1 MSDDWSLPPYRFNP
15 EPEPERAPE
24 PEAAPEAP
32 AKARQG
38 KAPKPPKAPKAPRP
52 PKAAAP
58 KVFGRATKP
67 KPVKPPR
74 PPREPGAGFRWQSLY
89 EWALSPKLRW
99 AWLTLL
105 VLFLIG
111 VATVAAGSVYIWRKY
126 LTDVPPLPAREELFA
141 INRAPGIRF
150 QDKDGQQ
157 IAVRGPRYG
166 ERITLDQL
174 PEYVPQAFLA
184 AEDKRFYK
192 HGALDF
198 HGIARAAWVNWRAG
212 RIVQG
217 GSTITQQIAK
227 GLFLTPDQTM
237 KRKLQ
242 EAVMATRLQKVLTK
256 DEVLELYLNRIFFG
270 ANTYGIDGAS
280 RAYFGKPASRMT
292 LAEAALL
299 ASLPKAPSR
308 LALTKN
314 MGEALKR
321 QRLILGN
328 MLEERWITRE
338 QYEAALENTP
348 VLAPGAVQDEGDLGY
363 ILDYATAEAVKLAGE
378 NSPDLIVRLT
388 IDSRLQAAGSK
399 FVREALKTDGAKAG
413 ATQAALLAMTPDGAI
428 RAMVGGTD
436 FDETPFNRATQARR
450 QPGSTFK
457 PFVYAAAVERGVLPT
472 DTRIDGPVK
481 LGDWEPG
488 NYGGGYAG
496 TVTIADALAKSIN
509 TVAVKLGQ
517 EVGVDAIGELSR
529 RFGLTSIPPRPDLAV
544 TLGAR
549 EVTLLELVGGFQVF
563 QLGGQRRPAYI
574 IESITTVSGE
584 PLFTH
589 SETAGSPVYDI
600 ANASIMV
607 KMMKGVLERGTGTRA
622 AFGRPAAGKTGTSQ
636 NWRDAWFVGFTP
648 DIIAG
653 VWVGNDDDKPMNRV
667 AGGGI
672 PSTIWRRFMLE
683 AHVGKPARD
692 FDWLLPDPVPETE
705 DDPRNPFYGEL
716 ANDFARA
723 ADSLEDQAGDVPA
736 TPVVPVVPAAPGGP
750 EAPRVPGAPGRSD
763 PAAPPAPRR
772 QAPLIP
778 PGDVIPY

>member
-15 EPEPERAPE
+15 ESDATPE
-24 PEAAPEAP
+24 PEAAPQAP
-32 AKARQG
+32 VKG
-38 KAPKPPKAPKAPRP
+38 KTARP
-52 PKAAAP
+52 PKAAKPARASSVAAP

-67 KPVKPPR
+67 KPVRPPR
-74 PPREPGAGFRWQSLY
+74 PPREPGEGFRWPVLY

-105 VLFLIG
+105 VLFLVG
-111 VATVAAGSVYIWRKY
+111 VTTAAAGSVYIWRKY
-126 LTDVPPLPAREELFA
+126 LTDVPPLPAREALFA

-150 QDKDGQQ
+150 EDMDGRQ

-174 PEYVPQAFLA
+174 PEYVPEAFLA

-227 GLFLTPDQTM
+227 GLFLTPDQTA

-242 EAVMATRLQKVLTK
+242 EAVMAIQLQKILTK

-338 QYEAALENTP
+338 QYEAALEDTP

-363 ILDYATAEAVKLAGE
+363 ILDYATTEAVKIAGE

-399 FVREALKTDGAKAG
+399 FVREALNTDGAKAG
-413 ATQAALLAMTPDGAI
+413 AKQAALLAMTPDGAI

-481 LGDWEPG
+481 LGDWEPE
-488 NYGGGYAG
+488 NYGGSYAG

-589 SETAGSPVYDI
+589 SETAGTPVYDI
-600 ANASIMV
+600 ANASMMV

-648 DIIAG
+648 DYIAG
-653 VWVGNDDDKPMNRV
+653 VWVGNDDDRPMNKV

-672 PSTIWRRFMLE
+672 PSTIWRRFMME
-683 AHVGKPARD
+683 AHVGKEARD
-692 FDWLLPDPVPETE
+692 FDWLLPDPIPETE

-716 ANDFARA
+716 ASDFARA
-723 ADSLEDQAGDVPA
+723 AESLEPQAGDVPA
-736 TPVVPVVPAAPGGP
+736 VPTDPDAPG
-750 EAPRVPGAPGRSD
+750 VPGEPGRTD
-763 PAAPPAPRR
+763 PAAPPGSRR
-772 QAPLIP
+772 PAAQIP
-778 PGDVIPY
+778 AGEVIPY

>member
-15 EPEPERAPE
+15 EPDPAPE
-24 PEAAPEAP
+24 PEAAPQAP
-32 AKARQG
+32 AKG
-38 KAPKPPKAPKAPRP
+38 KTARP
-52 PKAAAP
+52 PKAAKPARASSVAAP

-67 KPVKPPR
+67 KPVRPPR
-74 PPREPGAGFRWQSLY
+74 PPREPGEGFRWPVLY

-105 VLFLIG
+105 VLFLVG
-111 VATVAAGSVYIWRKY
+111 VTTAAAGSVYIWRKY
-126 LTDVPPLPAREELFA
+126 LTDVPPLPAREALFA

-150 QDKDGQQ
+150 EDMDGRQ

-174 PEYVPQAFLA
+174 PEYVPEAFLA

-227 GLFLTPDQTM
+227 GLFLTPDQTA

-242 EAVMATRLQKVLTK
+242 EAVMAIQLQKILTK

-338 QYEAALENTP
+338 QYEAALEDTP

-363 ILDYATAEAVKLAGE
+363 ILDYATTEAVKIAGE

-399 FVREALKTDGAKAG
+399 FVREALNTDGAKAG
-413 ATQAALLAMTPDGAI
+413 AKQAALLAMTPDGAI

-481 LGDWEPG
+481 LGDWEPE
-488 NYGGGYAG
+488 NYGGSYAG

-589 SETAGSPVYDI
+589 SETAGTPVYDI
-600 ANASIMV
+600 ANASMMV

-648 DIIAG
+648 DYIAG
-653 VWVGNDDDKPMNRV
+653 VWVGNDDDRPMNKV

-672 PSTIWRRFMLE
+672 PSTIWRRFMME
-683 AHVGKPARD
+683 AHVGKEARD
-692 FDWLLPDPVPETE
+692 FDWLLPDPIPETE

-716 ANDFARA
+716 ASDFARA
-723 ADSLEDQAGDVPA
+723 AESLEPQAGDVPA
-736 TPVVPVVPAAPGGP
+736 VPTDPDAPG
-750 EAPRVPGAPGRSD
+750 VPGEPGRTD
-763 PAAPPAPRR
+763 PAAPPGSRR
-772 QAPLIP
+772 PAAQIP
-778 PGDVIPY
+778 AGEVIPY

>member
-15 EPEPERAPE
+15 EPDPAPE
-24 PEAAPEAP
+24 PEAAPQAP
-32 AKARQG
+32 VKG
-38 KAPKPPKAPKAPRP
+38 KTARP
-52 PKAAAP
+52 PKAAKPARASSVAAP

-74 PPREPGAGFRWQSLY
+74 PPREPGEGFRWPVLY

-99 AWLTLL
+99 VWLTLL
-105 VLFLIG
+105 VLFLVG
-111 VATVAAGSVYIWRKY
+111 VTTAAAGSIYIWRKY
-126 LTDVPPLPAREELFA
+126 LTDVPPLPAREALFA

-150 QDKDGQQ
+150 EDMEGRQ

-174 PEYVPQAFLA
+174 PEYVPEAFLA

-227 GLFLTPDQTM
+227 GLFLTPDQTA

-242 EAVMATRLQKVLTK
+242 EAVMAIQLQKILTK

-338 QYEAALENTP
+338 QYEAALEDTP

-363 ILDYATAEAVKLAGE
+363 ILDYATNEAVKIAGE

-399 FVREALKTDGAKAG
+399 FVREALNTDGAKAG
-413 ATQAALLAMTPDGAI
+413 AKQAALLAMTPDGAI

-481 LGDWEPG
+481 LGDWEPE
-488 NYGGGYAG
+488 NYGGSYAG

-589 SETAGSPVYDI
+589 SETAGTPVYDI
-600 ANASIMV
+600 ANASMMV

-648 DIIAG
+648 DYIAG
-653 VWVGNDDDKPMNRV
+653 VWVGNDDDRPMNKV

-672 PSTIWRRFMLE
+672 PSTIWRRFMME
-683 AHVGKPARD
+683 AHVGKEARD
-692 FDWLLPDPVPETE
+692 FDWLLPDPIPETE

-716 ANDFARA
+716 ASDFARA
-723 ADSLEDQAGDVPA
+723 AESLEPQAGDVPA
-736 TPVVPVVPAAPGGP
+736 VPTDTDAPG
-750 EAPRVPGAPGRSD
+750 VPGEPGRTD
-763 PAAPPAPRR
+763 PAAPPGSRR
-772 QAPLIP
+772 PAAQIP
-778 PGDVIPY
+778 AGEVIPY

>member
-15 EPEPERAPE
+15 ESEETPE

-32 AKARQG
+32 AKG
-38 KAPKPPKAPKAPRP
+38 KAARPPKASKPPRAPKEPRP
-52 PKAAAP
+52 PKAPAP

-67 KPVKPPR
+67 KPVKPSR
-74 PPREPGAGFRWQSLY
+74 PPREPGEGFRWPVLY

-99 AWLTLL
+99 VWLTLL

-111 VATVAAGSVYIWRKY
+111 VATAAAGSIYIWRKY
-126 LTDVPPLPAREELFA
+126 LTDVPPLPAREALFA

-174 PEYVPQAFLA
+174 PEYVPEAFLA

-198 HGIARAAWVNWRAG
+198 QGIARAAWINWRAG

-227 GLFLTPDQTM
+227 GLFLTPDQTLR
-237 KRKLQ
+237 RKLQ
-242 EAVMATRLQKVLTK
+242 EAVMATRLQKILTK

-363 ILDYATAEAVKLAGE
+363 ILDYATTEAVKIAGE

-413 ATQAALLAMTPDGAI
+413 AKQAALLAMTPDGAI

-436 FDETPFNRATQARR
+436 FDETPFNRATQAKR

-472 DTRIDGPVK
+472 DTRVDGPVK
-481 LGDWEPG
+481 LGDWEPE

-517 EVGVDAIGELSR
+517 EVGVDAIGELAR
-529 RFGLTSIPPRPDLAV
+529 RFGLSSIPPRPDLAV

-600 ANASIMV
+600 ANASMMV
-607 KMMKGVLERGTGTRA
+607 KMMKGVMERGTGTRA

-648 DIIAG
+648 DYIAG

-672 PSTIWRRFMLE
+672 PSTIWRRFMME
-683 AHVGKPARD
+683 AHVGKEARD
-692 FDWLLPDPVPETE
+692 FDWLLPDPIPETE

-716 ANDFARA
+716 ASDFARA
-723 ADSLEDQAGDVPA
+723 ADALESQAGDVPA
-736 TPVVPVVPAAPGGP
+736 EPVNPDA
-750 EAPRVPGAPGRSD
+750 PGAPGVPGEPGRPD

-772 QAPLIP
+772 PAPQIP
-778 PGDVIPY
+778 ASEVIPY

>member
-15 EPEPERAPE
+15 EPDPAPE
-24 PEAAPEAP
+24 PEAAPQAP
-32 AKARQG
+32 AKG
-38 KAPKPPKAPKAPRP
+38 KTARP
-52 PKAAAP
+52 PKAAKPARASSVAAP

-74 PPREPGAGFRWQSLY
+74 PPREPGEGFRWPVLY

-99 AWLTLL
+99 VWLTLL
-105 VLFLIG
+105 VLFLVG
-111 VATVAAGSVYIWRKY
+111 VTTAAAGSIYIWRKY

-150 QDKDGQQ
+150 EDMEGRQ

-174 PEYVPQAFLA
+174 PEYVPEAFLA

-227 GLFLTPDQTM
+227 GLFLTPDQTA

-242 EAVMATRLQKVLTK
+242 EAVMAIQLQKILTK

-338 QYEAALENTP
+338 QYEAALEDTP

-363 ILDYATAEAVKLAGE
+363 ILDYATNEAVKIAGE

-399 FVREALKTDGAKAG
+399 FVREALNTDGAKAG
-413 ATQAALLAMTPDGAI
+413 AKQAALLAMTPDGAI

-481 LGDWEPG
+481 LGDWEPE
-488 NYGGGYAG
+488 NYGGSYAG

-589 SETAGSPVYDI
+589 SETAGTPVYDI
-600 ANASIMV
+600 ANASMMV

-648 DIIAG
+648 DYIAG
-653 VWVGNDDDKPMNRV
+653 VWVGNDDDRPMNKV

-672 PSTIWRRFMLE
+672 PSTIWRRFMME
-683 AHVGKPARD
+683 AHVGKEARD
-692 FDWLLPDPVPETE
+692 FDWLLPDPIPETE

-716 ANDFARA
+716 ASDFARA
-723 ADSLEDQAGDVPA
+723 AESLEPQAGDVPA
-736 TPVVPVVPAAPGGP
+736 VPTDPDAPG
-750 EAPRVPGAPGRSD
+750 VPGEPGRTD
-763 PAAPPAPRR
+763 PAAPPGSRR
-772 QAPLIP
+772 PAAQIP
-778 PGDVIPY
+778 AGEVIPY

>member
-15 EPEPERAPE
+15 ESDATPE
-24 PEAAPEAP
+24 PEAAPQAP
-32 AKARQG
+32 VKG
-38 KAPKPPKAPKAPRP
+38 KTARP
-52 PKAAAP
+52 PKAAKPARASSVAAP

-67 KPVKPPR
+67 KPVRPPR
-74 PPREPGAGFRWQSLY
+74 PPREPGEGFRWPVLY

-105 VLFLIG
+105 VLFLVG
-111 VATVAAGSVYIWRKY
+111 VTTAAAGSVYIWRKY
-126 LTDVPPLPAREELFA
+126 LTDVPPLPAREALFA

-150 QDKDGQQ
+150 EDMDGRQ

-174 PEYVPQAFLA
+174 PEYVPEAFLA

-227 GLFLTPDQTM
+227 GLFLTPDQTA

-242 EAVMATRLQKVLTK
+242 EAVMAIQLQKILTK
-256 DEVLELYLNRIFFG
+256 DEVFELYLNRIFFG

-338 QYEAALENTP
+338 QYEAALEDTP

-363 ILDYATAEAVKLAGE
+363 ILDYATTEAVKIAGE

-399 FVREALKTDGAKAG
+399 FVREALNTDGAKAG
-413 ATQAALLAMTPDGAI
+413 AKQAALLAMTPDGAI

-481 LGDWEPG
+481 LGDWEPE
-488 NYGGGYAG
+488 NYGGSYAG

-589 SETAGSPVYDI
+589 SETAGTPVYDI
-600 ANASIMV
+600 ANASMMV

-648 DIIAG
+648 DYIAG
-653 VWVGNDDDKPMNRV
+653 VWVGNDDDRPMNGV

-683 AHVGKPARD
+683 AHVGKPVRD

-716 ANDFARA
+716 ADDFGRA
-723 ADSLEDQAGDVPA
+723 ADSLDGQAGDM
-736 TPVVPVVPAAPGGP
+736 PAANSATSRPMQP
-750 EAPRVPGAPGRSD
+750 SLAP
-763 PAAPPAPRR
+763 
-772 QAPLIP
+772 
-778 PGDVIPY
+778 

>member
-15 EPEPERAPE
+15 EPDPAPE
-24 PEAAPEAP
+24 PEAAPPAP
-32 AKARQG
+32 AKG
-38 KAPKPPKAPKAPRP
+38 KTARP
-52 PKAAAP
+52 PKAAKPARASSVAAP

-74 PPREPGAGFRWQSLY
+74 PPREPGEGFRWPVLY

-99 AWLTLL
+99 VWLTLL
-105 VLFLIG
+105 VLFLVG
-111 VATVAAGSVYIWRKY
+111 VTTAAAGSVYIWRKY
-126 LTDVPPLPAREELFA
+126 LTDVPPLPAREALFA

-150 QDKDGQQ
+150 EDMEGRQ

-174 PEYVPQAFLA
+174 PEYVPEAFLA

-198 HGIARAAWVNWRAG
+198 HGIARAAWVNWQAG

-227 GLFLTPDQTM
+227 GLFLTPDQTL

-242 EAVMATRLQKVLTK
+242 EAVMATRLQKILTK

-280 RAYFGKPASRMT
+280 RAYFGKPASQMT

-338 QYEAALENTP
+338 QYEAALEDTP

-363 ILDYATAEAVKLAGE
+363 ILDYATTEAVKIAGE

-399 FVREALKTDGAKAG
+399 FVREALNTDGAKAG
-413 ATQAALLAMTPDGAI
+413 AKQAALLAMTPDGAI

-457 PFVYAAAVERGVLPT
+457 PFVYAAAVERGVL
-472 DTRIDGPVK
+472 
-481 LGDWEPG
+481 
-488 NYGGGYAG
+488 
-496 TVTIADALAKSIN
+496 
-509 TVAVKLGQ
+509 
-517 EVGVDAIGELSR
+517 
-529 RFGLTSIPPRPDLAV
+529 
-544 TLGAR
+544 
-549 EVTLLELVGGFQVF
+549 
-563 QLGGQRRPAYI
+563 
-574 IESITTVSGE
+574 
-584 PLFTH
+584 
-589 SETAGSPVYDI
+589 
-600 ANASIMV
+600 
-607 KMMKGVLERGTGTRA
+607 
-622 AFGRPAAGKTGTSQ
+622 
-636 NWRDAWFVGFTP
+636 
-648 DIIAG
+648 
-653 VWVGNDDDKPMNRV
+653 
-667 AGGGI
+667 
-672 PSTIWRRFMLE
+672 
-683 AHVGKPARD
+683 
-692 FDWLLPDPVPETE
+692 
-705 DDPRNPFYGEL
+705 
-716 ANDFARA
+716 
-723 ADSLEDQAGDVPA
+723 
-736 TPVVPVVPAAPGGP
+736 
-750 EAPRVPGAPGRSD
+750 
-763 PAAPPAPRR
+763 
-772 QAPLIP
+772 
-778 PGDVIPY
+778 

>member
-15 EPEPERAPE
+15 ESDATPE
-24 PEAAPEAP
+24 PEAAPQAP
-32 AKARQG
+32 AKG
-38 KAPKPPKAPKAPRP
+38 KTARP
-52 PKAAAP
+52 PKAAKPARASSVAAP

-67 KPVKPPR
+67 KPVRPPR
-74 PPREPGAGFRWQSLY
+74 PPREPGEGFRWPVLY

-105 VLFLIG
+105 VLFLVG
-111 VATVAAGSVYIWRKY
+111 VTTAAAGSVYIWRKY
-126 LTDVPPLPAREELFA
+126 LTDVPPLPAREALFA

-150 QDKDGQQ
+150 EDMDGRQ

-174 PEYVPQAFLA
+174 PEYVPEAFLA

-227 GLFLTPDQTM
+227 GLFLTPDQTA

-242 EAVMATRLQKVLTK
+242 EAVMAIQLQKILTK

-338 QYEAALENTP
+338 QYEAALEDTP

-363 ILDYATAEAVKLAGE
+363 ILDYATTEAVKIAGE

-399 FVREALKTDGAKAG
+399 FVREALNTDGAKAG
-413 ATQAALLAMTPDGAI
+413 AKQAALLAMTPDGAI

-481 LGDWEPG
+481 LGDWEPE
-488 NYGGGYAG
+488 NYGGSYAG

-589 SETAGSPVYDI
+589 SETAGTPVYDI
-600 ANASIMV
+600 ANASMMV

-648 DIIAG
+648 DYIAG
-653 VWVGNDDDKPMNRV
+653 VWVGNDDDRPMNKV

-672 PSTIWRRFMLE
+672 PSTIWRRFMME
-683 AHVGKPARD
+683 AHVGKEARD
-692 FDWLLPDPVPETE
+692 FDWLLPDPIPETE

-716 ANDFARA
+716 ASDFARA
-723 ADSLEDQAGDVPA
+723 AESLEPQAGDVPA
-736 TPVVPVVPAAPGGP
+736 VPTDPDAPG
-750 EAPRVPGAPGRSD
+750 VPGEPGRTD
-763 PAAPPAPRR
+763 PAAPPGSRR
-772 QAPLIP
+772 PAAQIP
-778 PGDVIPY
+778 AGEVIPY

>member
-1 MSDDWSLPPYRFNP
+1 MSDDWSLPPYRF
-15 EPEPERAPE
+15 EPEPEKAPE
-24 PEAAPEAP
+24 SEAAPEPRKKARAEKP
-32 AKARQG
+32 AKAARP
-38 KAPKPPKAPKAPRP
+38 PKPPREPREP
-52 PKAAAP
+52 R
-58 KVFGRATKP
+58 VFGRSKTP
-67 KPVKPPR
+67 KPIAEAK
-74 PPREPGAGFRWQSLY
+74 PPREPGAPFRWQSLY

-99 AWLTLL
+99 VWITAL

-111 VATVAAGSVYIWRKY
+111 SVTATAGGIYIWRKY
-126 LTDVPPLPAREELFA
+126 LTDVPPLPARAELFA

-150 QDKDGQQ
+150 QDREGKQ

-166 ERITLDQL
+166 ERVTLDQL
-174 PEYVPQAFLA
+174 PKHVPQAFLA

-198 HGIARAAWVNWRAG
+198 HGIARAAWINWRAG

-242 EAVMATRLQKVLTK
+242 EAVMATRLQKILSK
-256 DEVLELYLNRIFFG
+256 DEILELYLNRIFFG

-280 RAYFGKPASRMT
+280 RAYFGKPASEMS
-292 LAEAALL
+292 LSEAALL

-328 MLEERWITRE
+328 MLKERWITRAE
-338 QYEAALENTP
+338 YEAALADTP
-348 VLAPGAVQDEGDLGY
+348 RLAPGAVQDEGDLGY
-363 ILDYATAEAVKLAGE
+363 VLDYATTEAVKIAGV

-388 IDSRLQAAGSK
+388 IDSRLQSAGSRI
-399 FVREALKTDGAKAG
+399 VRETLKTDGARAG
-413 ATQAALLAMTPDGAI
+413 ARQAALLAMSPNGAI

-457 PFVYAAAVERGVLPT
+457 PFVYAAALERGVLPT
-472 DTRIDGPVK
+472 DTRVDAPVK
-481 LGDWEPG
+481 MGDWEPG

-509 TVAVKLGQ
+509 TVAVIVGK
-517 EVGVDAIGELSR
+517 EVGGPAIGELAR
-529 RFGLTSIPPRPDLAV
+529 RFGLGSIPPSPDLSV
-544 TLGAR
+544 TLGAY
-549 EVTLLELVGGFQVF
+549 EVSLIELVGGFQVF
-563 QLGGQRRPAYI
+563 QLGGQRRTPYI
-574 IESITTVSGE
+574 IESITTVGGE
-584 PLFTH
+584 PIYQRA
-589 SETAGSPVYDI
+589 ETAGTPVYDI
-600 ANASIMV
+600 ANASMMV
-607 KMMKGVLERGTGTRA
+607 KMLKGVIEKGTGTRA

-648 DIIAG
+648 DFIAG
-653 VWVGNDDDKPMNRV
+653 VWVGNDDDRPMNKV

-672 PSTIWRRFMLE
+672 PSTIWRKFMIE
-683 AHVGKPARD
+683 AHQGVEAKD

-705 DDPRNPFYGEL
+705 ADARNGFYLEL
-716 ANDFARA
+716 ASDFSRA
-723 ADSLEDQAGDVPA
+723 AESLEATAGDAPAVPNAPDAPDAPA
-736 TPVVPVVPAAPGGP
+736 TPGRPDAA
-750 EAPRVPGAPGRSD
+750 
-763 PAAPPAPRR
+763 AAPPQPGQRR
-772 QAPLIP
+772 QQPQPQLPAGEP
-778 PGDVIPY
+778 IPY